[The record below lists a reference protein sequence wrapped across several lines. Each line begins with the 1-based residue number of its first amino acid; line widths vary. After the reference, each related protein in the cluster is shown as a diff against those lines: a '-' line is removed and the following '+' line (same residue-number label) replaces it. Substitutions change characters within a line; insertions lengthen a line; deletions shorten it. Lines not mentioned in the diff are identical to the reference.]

1 MRFDVGMLHFQ
12 QKSRMNG
19 YKQILESF
27 CIITNKMWTRSSTML
42 YEKRVACGKFIT
54 QFYGMHG
61 DCKRDFAFT
70 LHVFQRYRKIASLK
84 SKGLDKCFFCL
95 ENNDT
100 WGCIYIGCISFIQ
113 MAIA

>member
-1 MRFDVGMLHFQ
+1 
-12 QKSRMNG
+12 MNG

-42 YEKRVACGKFIT
+42 YEKRVACGEFIT

-70 LHVFQRYRKIASLK
+70 SHVFQRYRKIASLK
-84 SKGLDKCFFCL
+84 SKGLDKCCFALKIMILGDAFIL
-95 ENNDT
+95 SA
-100 WGCIYIGCISFIQ
+100 YHSFKWQ
-113 MAIA
+113 SPNS